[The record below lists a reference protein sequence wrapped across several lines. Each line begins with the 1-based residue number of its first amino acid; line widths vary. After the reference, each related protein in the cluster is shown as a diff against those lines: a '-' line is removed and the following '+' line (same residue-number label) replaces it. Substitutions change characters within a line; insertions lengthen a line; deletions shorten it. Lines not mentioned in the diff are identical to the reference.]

1 MKPREGWWSRLKQ
14 TADCARWTARHRPR
28 SAAQRGPFD
37 SRGSRSTRGRPRRGP
52 CGDGAGAGGLLEE
65 EQEGWWWERPPTPF
79 RCCFSA
85 SAEARWAVDARLAVR
100 QQSCRDSVREGLPV
114 ADSYASRTRARN
126 TANQPPA
133 AAASAADWAAR
144 CSPTQS
150 AAGTALASPR
160 RCDGCDGG
168 VS

>member
-1 MKPREGWWSRLKQ
+1 MVGDISGSFSMLHQ
-14 TADCARWTARHRPR
+14 NV
-28 SAAQRGPFD
+28 
-37 SRGSRSTRGRPRRGP
+37 SRGS
-52 CGDGAGAGGLLEE
+52 
-65 EQEGWWWERPPTPF
+65 
-79 RCCFSA
+79 
-85 SAEARWAVDARLAVR
+85 WAVDARLAVR

-133 AAASAADWAAR
+133 AASAAGWAAR